1 MAPRATAA
9 AMSNA
14 AEARRNPACLTMAYI
29 VDAIV
34 RLGNA
39 RPCARMERDGFIFTE
54 TDDSHENLPSV
65 TAVMTRRL
73 AVIGLAM
80 LLCACSTLRFTYNN
94 SESLLR
100 YAAWDYF
107 DVDSEQADILQQ
119 RFLILREWHR
129 SSELPAYANH
139 LHAAREKVAN
149 GVTAADVRWAGDT
162 LRNAYRTLVQR
173 AVQEAV
179 PVLVTLRAD
188 QLRALEKRLA
198 KDEARYIEQWMSG
211 DEKSRHRKRVHR
223 MVERFE
229 EWAGELDSRQRSLVD
244 RFVASHSAIYELR
257 LNDRRRWQREA
268 VSMIRQQRT
277 VSTLS
282 PPLSR
287 LFVDPDASRN
297 IEVSRELQRW
307 ESDFANLIVE
317 LDASMSRE
325 QRMHVVR
332 RLERY
337 AEDFRSLS
345 GVPRPSTPAMGRTP

>member
-1 MAPRATAA
+1 MRGRNAIRHGVRIPLIGLTLALGAA
-9 AMSNA
+9 A
-14 AEARRNPACLTMAYI
+14 AY
-29 VDAIV
+29 AF
-34 RLGNA
+34 
-39 RPCARMERDGFIFTE
+39 RPILIKA
-54 TDDSHENLPSV
+54 
-65 TAVMTRRL
+65 
-73 AVIGLAM
+73 GL
-80 LLCACSTLRFTYNN
+80 
-94 SESLLR
+94 
-100 YAAWDYF
+100 
-107 DVDSEQADILQQ
+107 EQADIPLAASIIGA
-119 RFLILREWHR
+119 FSALAYTALREPRENFRVTRLDAAFWWFLVGGAVH
-129 SSELPAYANH
+129 EAT
-139 LHAAREKVAN
+139 LHAATGQPPREGGRMVPAAR
-149 GVTAADVRWAGDT
+149 GHLADPRRTAEFR
-162 LRNAYRTLVQR
+162 RHHHQR

-307 ESDFANLIVE
+307 ESDFANMIVE
-317 LDASMSRE
+317 LDASM
-325 QRMHVVR
+325 
-332 RLERY
+332 
-337 AEDFRSLS
+337 
-345 GVPRPSTPAMGRTP
+345 PR